1 MPDVT
6 VSNTCS
12 SFESATGNC
21 LLSGRPCPFANNQ
34 RECPD
39 CSFVAH
45 VTMAPDDFH
54 VLVDADNRPTR
65 GTLPIRRFRNVET
78 HRNVAGVHVNVIQDC
93 AAGEE
98 LLEVRYQPDGHIEF
112 HCQKSEAALA
122 WRDGK
127 FTPVW

>member
-6 VSNTCS
+6 VSKRCS
-12 SFESATGNC
+12 SFEAGSGNC
-21 LLSGRPCPFANNQ
+21 VLSGRPCPFANNQ

-45 VTMAPDDFH
+45 VTMAPDEFH
-54 VLVDADNRPTR
+54 VLVDAEHRPTR
-65 GTLPIRRFRNVET
+65 GTLPIRRFRTVEINQ
-78 HRNVAGVHVNVIQDC
+78 NVAGAHVNLILDC
-93 AAGEE
+93 AAGDE
-98 LLEVRYQPDGHIEF
+98 LLDVSFQADGRIHY
-112 HCQKSEAALA
+112 HCRKSEAALA